1 MRILQNALLV
11 VSGITVLCGLV
22 YFGSLLALVARIKRR
37 VLAESDYEPSF
48 SDWVPIPHG
57 GFADRYAREFPGDRS
72 WRTAALMYRLMWYGI
87 VTFVVLDSIRLMS
100 L

>member
-1 MRILQNALLV
+1 MKILQNAVLV

-22 YFGSLLALVARIKRR
+22 YFGSLLALVARIKSR
-37 VLAESDYEPSF
+37 VLAESDYKPSF

-57 GFADRYAREFPGDRS
+57 AFADRYAREFPSDRS
-72 WRTAALMYRLMWYGI
+72 SRTAALMYRLMWYGI
-87 VTFVVLDSIRLMS
+87 VIFAVLDLIRLMN